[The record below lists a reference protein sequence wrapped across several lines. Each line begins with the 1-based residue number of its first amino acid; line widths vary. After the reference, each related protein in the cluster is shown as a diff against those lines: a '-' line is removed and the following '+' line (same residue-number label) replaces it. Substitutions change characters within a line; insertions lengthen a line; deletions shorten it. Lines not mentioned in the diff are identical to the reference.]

1 MEQRCIGELSNR
13 QFVPRYSEL
22 PLGFNL
28 PMLKHNPGVSSDL
41 ASSMCLSNRVQ
52 ESLIGFVGAGHC
64 IAVAI
69 VPCEGCILD
78 FGELHISAGF
88 MSVWIEVV

>member
-13 QFVPRYSEL
+13 QFVPLHSEL

-28 PMLKHNPGVSSDL
+28 PMWKLNPGVSSDL

-78 FGELHISAGF
+78 FCELHISAGF

>member
-1 MEQRCIGELSNR
+1 
-13 QFVPRYSEL
+13 
-22 PLGFNL
+22 
-28 PMLKHNPGVSSDL
+28 MLKLNSGVSSDL
-41 ASSMCLSNRVQ
+41 AISLCLCNRVQ
-52 ESLIGFVGAGHC
+52 ESVIGFVGAGHC
-64 IAVAI
+64 TAVAI